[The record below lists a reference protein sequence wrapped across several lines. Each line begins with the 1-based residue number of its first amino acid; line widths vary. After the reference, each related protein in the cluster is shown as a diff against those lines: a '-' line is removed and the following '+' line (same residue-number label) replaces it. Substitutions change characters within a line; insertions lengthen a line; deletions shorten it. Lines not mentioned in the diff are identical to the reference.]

1 MIVQQPMAAC
11 FIAKRMKPPLDSL
24 KAKYFRPSCEQRNQR
39 EEWRNKRLGETRSLN
54 SRIHLSGL

>member
-1 MIVQQPMAAC
+1 MAAC